1 MTKRTRKRAA
11 KAAREKAAR
20 RGRVGGVRPGS
31 GPKPK
36 LGAGNLRTVIK
47 TVRLSTGEHEAQL
60 ASVKRSGAKDWAE
73 WARGLLNLQAR
84 ESARAAM
91 VASVSLPPTPAVVD
105 LHPDVAAGMQPVEVY
120 PTQGTARAAVES
132 GAVDSAVY
140 EDRPTAGAVLGGTD
154 PCVCGHAPEE
164 HGHDPAHPSSTACR
178 ADLGAE
184 GCDCAA
190 YEAEPESVE
199 AGESDELI
207 ARAREASRGDA
218 P

>member
-11 KAAREKAAR
+11 KAAREKAVR

-73 WARGLLNLQAR
+73 WARGLLNQQA
-84 ESARAAM
+84 EQSASAGMLSDVGRAM
-91 VASVSLPPTPAVVD
+91 LPRSSPAVSMELGV
-105 LHPDVAAGMQPVEVY
+105 PSVY
-120 PTQGTARAAVES
+120 PDRDAARAAVES
-132 GAVDSAVY
+132 RAVDSAVY
-140 EDRPTAGAVLGGTD
+140 QDVPTQLV
-154 PCVCGHAPEE
+154 V
-164 HGHDPAHPSSTACR
+164 PAHPGSTACR